1 MHLEES
7 KRTLMRSDLFRDLK
21 ASYLDIILMICEE
34 VRYLAGDIIFREGD
48 PGDAIYLIAQGAVE
62 IVLEPRSPDEA
73 QIPVAVMAPNSTF
86 GEATLVETSGRRT
99 ATARCRTDAQ
109 LVRIQRDRLLR
120 LCYDYP
126 QIGFP
131 VMHRIAAELSTK
143 LRTSN
148 LSIREYYLFYTPL
161 EETPS
166 DLEATTSD
174 DSVPASDPDVPDDQ
188 VPTG

>member
-86 GEATLVETSGRRT
+86 GEATLVETAGRRT

-126 QIGFP
+126 QIGFQ